1 MTKKAEITAFMV
13 IFTTHEKI
21 GELAGGDSG
30 EKRPSGLRFL
40 FSAAGGWREMA
51 QMCKQNRQIEYRYFV
66 NVMQETHKKFSIK
79 ANGAMYRGKKT
90 RDVWK
95 WAPVFGNL

>member
-1 MTKKAEITAFMV
+1 
-13 IFTTHEKI
+13 
-21 GELAGGDSG
+21 
-30 EKRPSGLRFL
+30 
-40 FSAAGGWREMA
+40 MA
-51 QMCKQNRQIEYRYFV
+51 QMCKQNRQIEYGYFV